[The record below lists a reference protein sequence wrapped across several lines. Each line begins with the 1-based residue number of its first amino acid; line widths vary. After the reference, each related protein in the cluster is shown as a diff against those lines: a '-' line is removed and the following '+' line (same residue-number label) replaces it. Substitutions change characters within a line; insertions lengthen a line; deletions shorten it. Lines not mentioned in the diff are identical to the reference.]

1 MAQLPKPFPLV
12 YRSVAKPERLPAS
25 TIARAR
31 PVYIDGL
38 PEGGEPSSAVQALTA
53 VTAANATAAAAA
65 EPTKAEF
72 DVLVTLA
79 NANKTAINAII
90 TALKA

>member
-38 PEGGEPSSAVQALTA
+38 PEGGGVSEA
-53 VTAANATAAAAA
+53 VTALTEVTAADAAPSAA